1 MEEGHS
7 FLFLKKNLMKIFFFL
22 ILNFENLNFLKE
34 LKFLIFF
41 FFEKFGNLEFFQG
54 IENFD

>member
-1 MEEGHS
+1 MEEDHN
-7 FLFLKKNLMKIFFFL
+7 FLFLKKNLMKIFFVFFFNL
-22 ILNFENLNFLKE
+22 ENLNFSKE
-34 LKFLIFF
+34 LKILIFF